1 MLPPTGPVGGLA
13 FGVRT
18 APLLV
23 SAVVLAAALSA
34 CSDEDLPVLTVGSP
48 SAATSPAAEATP
60 APPVEQSPA
69 PTEQPVGPEESA
81 EPRLTGDGIALVSRV
96 LDFGT
101 PIATARPALE
111 AELGKATLD
120 TGVGSNNA
128 SYGVCPGTQLQA
140 LEFGDGGLVV
150 LFGDVGGPGLRM
162 YGWAL
167 QDKGSRDRVPQARA
181 LVGDVS
187 TLEFGVGTAVQTLQ
201 DGAATDTLELRPASE
216 PSAASFRLADQSSGF
231 FGYLTGT
238 APADTVTFVSAG
250 EACGE

>member
-1 MLPPTGPVGGLA
+1 M
-13 FGVRT
+13 RT
-18 APLLV
+18 APLLLGALLLS
-23 SAVVLAAALSA
+23 SALTA
-34 CSDEDLPVLTVGSP
+34 CSDDDGPGTAPSDPPVATAAASP
-48 SAATSPAAEATP
+48 SPSPSVEAE
-60 APPVEQSPA
+60 
-69 PTEQPVGPEESA
+69 PTEQPVGPAESD

-96 LDFGT
+96 LEFGT

-120 TGVGSNNA
+120 TGVGSSSA
-128 SYGVCPGTQLQA
+128 AYGVCPGTQLQA
-140 LEFGDGGLVV
+140 LEFGGGGLVV

-167 QDKGSRDRVPQARA
+167 QDKGSPGRVPKASA

-187 TLEFGVGTAVQTLQ
+187 TLQFGVGTTVRTLQ
-201 DGAATDTLELRPASE
+201 EGAATGTLEVRPPDE
-216 PSAASFRLADQSSGF
+216 PSAASFRLDDQSSGF
-231 FGYLTGT
+231 FGQLTGT